1 MTHLPRAKELNVAL
15 VPPTLFL
22 KLNEIN
28 KLRQNKNHCAP
39 RTQLTFTPRDAD
51 RLTTGGDA
59 MATDASAAYGLGER
73 CSAAQSS
80 ASAAYGRAWGGIF
93 GGAGFDG
100 AGFGGHRDGRGAPGC
115 CCCLHFQKEKAV
127 LFDSWLALYVLPL
140 GQSILLN
147 AAASYLARITY
158 LQK

>member
-1 MTHLPRAKELNVAL
+1 MK
-15 VPPTLFL
+15 
-22 KLNEIN
+22 EIN
-28 KLRQNKNHCAP
+28 CVRRKIIAP
-39 RTQLTFTPRDAD
+39 LERGLPSHPGTDAD

-158 LQK
+158 LQKQRYLLT